1 MTGVDFSEFEFIGK
15 TLLDQ
20 RWIFA
25 KTMPENPHW
34 YTLRKEWQDEADF
47 VKVVQFMR
55 TYGYQEIYRGSRYTM
70 LNVNDCK
77 YWTMGAPIGT
87 TILINRKPHEQPS
100 DYDRIANIYD
110 GLFSDDESVTE

>member
-34 YTLRKEWQDEADF
+34 YTLRKVTFDLRRRDGQWQTLSREA
-47 VKVVQFMR
+47 
-55 TYGYQEIYRGSRYTM
+55 
-70 LNVNDCK
+70 
-77 YWTMGAPIGT
+77 
-87 TILINRKPHEQPS
+87 
-100 DYDRIANIYD
+100 YDRGNGAALLLYD
-110 GLFSDDESVTE
+110 SGHGDTGFPSLVHAGLWACRVGLFCTRLLRARLRAGVCAEKFS